1 MLYVARDEWDEADFI
16 AREIVRLY
24 LAGAIRSAGEVAVLV
39 RLKAQAPLIVRA
51 LARRRV
57 PRDVRIDEI
66 EDERRPGRGVVVS
79 TIHRSKGGEWPVV
92 FVPGLTEGT
101 LPARWSASPWAAR
114 RAAAAIAQQLAEEH
128 RLLYV
133 AISRAVDRLY
143 CSYPATRRQG
153 ALTVPTRPSR
163 FLARFPP
170 GGVIVRTFRQ
180 EAPPPSRF

>member
-1 MLYVARDEWDEADFI
+1 M
-16 AREIVRLY
+16 
-24 LAGAIRSAGEVAVLV
+24 
-39 RLKAQAPLIVRA
+39 
-51 LARRRV
+51 
-57 PRDVRIDEI
+57 
-66 EDERRPGRGVVVS
+66 
-79 TIHRSKGGEWPVV
+79 V

-114 RAAAAIAQQLAEEH
+114 RAAAAIAEQLAEEH

-143 CSYPATRRQG
+143 CCYPATRRQG

-170 GGVIVRTFRQ
+170 GGVIVRSFRQ